1 MNQALRYEQVFQKYL
16 PKPFVALVVNL
27 LMQSNVQFKIVKSRS
42 TKLGD
47 FRPKNLQGKPQI
59 TVNGNL
65 NPYAFLITTLH
76 EFAHWKTSERYGR
89 NAAPHGAEWKSSFAS
104 LIEKII
110 DHPELPLTLKAALKK
125 SLTNPKASSCTDLRL
140 NRVLISFDVPVGAES
155 TLENLPKNATF
166 ALSNRLFVKGN
177 KRRSRVE
184 CKELSSGKLY
194 LVHLLAKVT
203 PINEDERS
211 KYL

>member
-1 MNQALRYEQVFQKYL
+1 MNRVLRYEQVFQKYL
-16 PKPFVALVVNL
+16 PKPFVALVVDL
-27 LMQSNVQFKIVKSRS
+27 LLQSNVQFKIVKSRS

-47 FRPKNLQGKPQI
+47 FRPFNLESKPQI

-76 EFAHWKTSERYGR
+76 EFAHWQTFERYGR
-89 NAAPHGAEWKSSFAS
+89 KAAPHGVEWKSAFSN
-104 LIEKII
+104 LMEKII
-110 DHPELPLTLKAALKK
+110 DHPELPLPLKRALKK
-125 SLTNPKASSCTDLRL
+125 SLKNPKASSCTDLAL
-140 NRVLISFDVPVGAES
+140 NRVLMSFDPPVASEMI
-155 TLENLPKNATF
+155 LENLPKNATF

-194 LVHLLAKVT
+194 LVHLLAKVI
-203 PINEDERS
+203 PIPDDERS
-211 KYL
+211 

>member
-1 MNQALRYEQVFQKYL
+1 MNRALRYEQVFQKYL
-16 PKPFVALVVNL
+16 PKPFVALVVDL
-27 LMQSNVQFKIVKSRS
+27 LLQSNVQFKIVKSRS

-47 FRPKNLQGKPQI
+47 FRPFNLESKPQI

-76 EFAHWKTSERYGR
+76 EFAHWQTFERYGR
-89 NAAPHGAEWKSSFAS
+89 KAAPHGVEWKSAFSN
-104 LIEKII
+104 LMEKII
-110 DHPELPLTLKAALKK
+110 DHPELPLPLKRALKK
-125 SLTNPKASSCTDLRL
+125 SLKNPKASSCTDLAL
-140 NRVLISFDVPVGAES
+140 NRVLMSFDPPVASEMV
-155 TLENLPKNATF
+155 LENLPKNATF

-203 PINEDERS
+203 PIPDDERS
-211 KYL
+211 

>member
-27 LMQSNVQFKIVKSRS
+27 LMHSNVQFKIVKSRS

-47 FRPKNLQGKPQI
+47 FRPLNLQNKPQI

-76 EFAHWKTSERYGR
+76 EFAHWQTFERYGR
-89 NAAPHGAEWKSSFAS
+89 KAAPHGVEWKAAFSN
-104 LIEKII
+104 LIERII
-110 DHPELPLTLKAALKK
+110 DHPDLPLTLKRALKK
-125 SLTNPKASSCTDLRL
+125 SLKNPKASSCTDLPL
-140 NRVLISFDVPVGAES
+140 NRVLMSFDEPIGEETV
-155 TLENLPKNATF
+155 LENLPKNATF

-177 KRRSRVE
+177 QRRSRVE

-203 PINEDERS
+203 PISEDEKSR
-211 KYL
+211 YL